1 MSKQIENR
9 IFSKLRV
16 ARGCFIGVEECLADA
31 AGFAQRGK
39 AALEEVK
46 EMVDAALPKSAAPPR
61 GSQKRLRTRGRTKIA
76 GRRL

>member
-16 ARGCFIGVEECLADA
+16 ARACFIGVEECLADA

-46 EMVDAALPKSAAPPR
+46 QMVDATLCKPGAPPR
-61 GSQKRLRTRGRTKIA
+61 GSQKRLRTRGRIKSVA
-76 GRRL
+76 RRP